1 MKDLLPIFLFL
12 FLVFLRT
19 PVATGMGL
27 IAFLSMYIAKYP
39 LPVLIMAI
47 QNTVENVNYLAII
60 LFILVGNVA
69 NSTKLSER
77 IFGFATDIV
86 GHIKGGLAQAN
97 VLASMVFA
105 GMSGSGIADC
115 AGLGIIEMKAMTD
128 HGYKRDFSAAVTAA
142 SSVVGPIIPPSI
154 SLIIYG
160 VLANISISEILIAG
174 LVPGIFIG
182 ISLMLVVYFLSA
194 KGYVHSP
201 VTRRLTYFEKAV
213 SFKNNFTALLAPL
226 ILLSGFAFG
235 VISPS
240 EAGALA
246 IFYIILI
253 AVIRKE
259 TSLGNI
265 LRNGFASSVVPIAQ
279 IMFIM
284 AAAAAFTWVL
294 NREQVYVHLAQ
305 AIVTL
310 CQGNKW
316 YFWIFVN
323 IFYLLNGCFI
333 PSIATLVIT
342 IPIFVPLLP
351 VFGIDPLHFGVV
363 IVFNDMIGMITPP
376 VGSGIFVMLSVAKVK
391 YHELVRALVPFMI
404 TLFIALFILILF
416 PSLTTFMP
424 YFLFRQ

>member
-1 MKDLLPIFLFL
+1 MKDLLPVLLFL
-12 FLVFLRT
+12 LLLFLRT
-19 PVATGMGL
+19 PVATSMGL
-27 IAFLSMYIAKYP
+27 IAFLSMYVAKYP

-77 IFGFATDIV
+77 IFGFAIDVV

-97 VLASMVFA
+97 ILASMVFA
-105 GMSGSGIADC
+105 GMSGSGLADC
-115 AGLGIIEMKAMTD
+115 AGLGIIEMKVMTD
-128 HGYKRDFSAAVTAA
+128 HGYERNFSAAVTVA
-142 SSVVGPIIPPSI
+142 SAVVGPIIPPSI
-154 SLIIYG
+154 SLVIYG
-160 VLANISISEILIAG
+160 VLANVSISEILIAG

-182 ISLMLVVYFLSA
+182 LSLMLLVYFLSSR
-194 KGYVHSP
+194 GYVYSP
-201 VTRRLTYFEKAV
+201 LTKKLTFYEKTV

-226 ILLSGFAFG
+226 ILLSGFVFG
-235 VISPS
+235 MISPS

-265 LRNGFASSVVPIAQ
+265 FRDGFASSVVPIAQ
-279 IMFIM
+279 IMFIL

-305 AIVTL
+305 AIISL
-310 CQGNKW
+310 CRGNKW
-316 YFWIFVN
+316 YFWFFVN
-323 IFYLLNGCFI
+323 AFYLLNGCFI
-333 PSIATLVIT
+333 PSIATLIIT
-342 IPIFVPLLP
+342 IPIFMPLLP

-376 VGSGIFVMLSVAKVK
+376 VGSGIFVMLSIAKVK

-404 TLFIALFILILF
+404 TLVIALVILVLF

-424 YFLFRQ
+424 YFLFR

>member
-1 MKDLLPIFLFL
+1 MKDLLPILLFL
-12 FLVFLRT
+12 LLLFLRT
-19 PVATGMGL
+19 PVATAMGL

-60 LFILVGNVA
+60 LFVLVGNVA

-77 IFGFATDIV
+77 IFGFATDVV

-97 VLASMVFA
+97 ILASMVFA
-105 GMSGSGIADC
+105 GMSGSGLADC
-115 AGLGIIEMKAMTD
+115 AGLGIIEMKVMTD
-128 HGYKRDFSAAVTAA
+128 HGYERNFSAAVTVA
-142 SSVVGPIIPPSI
+142 SAVVGPIIPPSI
-154 SLIIYG
+154 SLVIYG
-160 VLANISISEILIAG
+160 VLANVSISEILIAG

-182 ISLMLVVYFLSA
+182 FSLMLLVYFLSA
-194 KGYVHSP
+194 RGYVHSP
-201 VTRRLTYFEKAV
+201 LTKKLTFYEKAV

-226 ILLSGFAFG
+226 ILLTGFVFG
-235 VISPS
+235 MISPS

-265 LRNGFASSVVPIAQ
+265 FRDGFVSSVIPIAQ
-279 IMFIM
+279 IMFIL

-305 AIVTL
+305 AIISL
-310 CQGNKW
+310 CRGNKW
-316 YFWIFVN
+316 YFWFFVN
-323 IFYLLNGCFI
+323 AFYLLNGCFI
-333 PSIATLVIT
+333 PSIATLIIT

-376 VGSGIFVMLSVAKVK
+376 VGSGIFVMLSIAKVK

-404 TLFIALFILILF
+404 TLFIALIILVLF

-424 YFLFRQ
+424 YFLFR